1 MDMDGWMDGRG
12 NKNVDLDRKIPLVV
26 AFFKNKQAFDFWIW
40 AHTQTNLSIRKCFNK
55 ADE

>member
-1 MDMDGWMDGRG
+1 MNEYGWMDGRG

-40 AHTQTNLSIRKCFNK
+40 AHTQTNLFRLKMF
-55 ADE
+55 